1 MAICLIWACSR
12 TEQEQVALP
21 VSFVFG
27 CGAPVTRATDPDM
40 DRISDLNI
48 FIFNENGD
56 LEESRYLTLSQMQT
70 DGNTAIC
77 SIMCIRNVDMQ
88 VYACANV
95 GFRISGIG
103 NIHDLMN
110 FRYHISYP
118 DEYSRG
124 IPMSGST
131 GKFKVGK
138 NQEKVIVPMTRL
150 MSRISISVDRSA
162 LNKNIRF
169 NVRSVQIG
177 GCPKSASMFRQS
189 KASGR
194 DDIFGQGFMKR
205 YSETDDLNIDARP
218 GISREVDVYMLENMQ
233 GVLLPDAMTEEDKVL
248 NISDAISDVC
258 SYIEMKMEYRSD
270 SLFTGPEEYLTYR
283 FYLGSSPADFNV
295 ERNCHYHLTVK
306 PIGTGLPESSWRI
319 DKSGLSDYGKSRIQL
334 HPGNYIEGHI
344 GDDVHIWAET
354 DPAGAR
360 LTFGQEELEYDKE
373 RGIYDFTMDN
383 DGRGVTLHLKNK
395 GSGLVYIEAG
405 APVNSAEVAVIT
417 VN

>member
-1 MAICLIWACSR
+1 MAICLVWACSR
-12 TEQEQVALP
+12 TEQEPVSLP

-27 CGAPVTRATDPDM
+27 CGAPVTRTTDPDM

-77 SIMCIRNVDMQ
+77 SIRCIRNVDMQ

-95 GFRISGIG
+95 GFRISGIR
-103 NIHDLMN
+103 NIHDLMD

-118 DEYSRG
+118 DEYTRG

-138 NQEKVIVPMTRL
+138 SQEKVIIPMTRL

-162 LNKNIRF
+162 LNRNIRF

-189 KASGR
+189 KAAGR

-205 YSETDDLNIDARP
+205 YSETDDLNIDASP

-233 GVLLPDAMTEEDKVL
+233 GVLLPDARTEEDKVL
-248 NISDAISDVC
+248 DISDAMSEVC

-283 FYLGSSPADFNV
+283 FYLGDSPADFNV

-319 DKSGLSDYGKSRIQL
+319 DKSGLSAYGKSRIQL
-334 HPGNYIEGHI
+334 HPGNYIEGNV
-344 GDDVHIWAET
+344 GEDVHIWAET
-354 DPAGAR
+354 VPAGAR
-360 LTFGQEELEYDKE
+360 LTFGQEELEYDRE

-405 APVNSAEVAVIT
+405 APASGAEVAVIT